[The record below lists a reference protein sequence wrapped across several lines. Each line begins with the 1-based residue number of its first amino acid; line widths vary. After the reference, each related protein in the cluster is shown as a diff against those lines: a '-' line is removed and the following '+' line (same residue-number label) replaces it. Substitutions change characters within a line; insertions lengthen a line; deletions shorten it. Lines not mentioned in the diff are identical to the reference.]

1 MNKKY
6 LIFSAIFWIGLIC
19 FINFVSPDSLWSKI
33 VFFILLFFC
42 FFTTAYIFPK
52 KHIINLFIALYLL
65 STVLLQYFRQFSI
78 LNFIFTTALFV
89 CLFFIFYKTPKKID
103 LKPKK

>member
-19 FINFVSPDSLWSKI
+19 FINFVYPDFLWSKI
-33 VFFILLFFC
+33 VFFVLLFFC

-52 KHIINLFIALYLL
+52 KDIINLFIALYLL
-65 STVLLQYFRQFSI
+65 STVLLQYFRQFSV
-78 LNFIFTTALFV
+78 LNLIFTTALFV
-89 CLFFIFYKTPKKID
+89 CLFFVCRSKSKK
-103 LKPKK
+103 L

>member
-6 LIFSAIFWIGLIC
+6 LVFSFISWLILIAFVIFI
-19 FINFVSPDSLWSKI
+19 SPEFLWSKI
-33 VFFILLFFC
+33 VFFVLLFFC

-52 KHIINLFIALYLL
+52 KDIINLFIALYLL

-78 LNFIFTTALFV
+78 LNIVFTTALFI
-89 CLFFIFYKTPKKID
+89 CLFFIFYK
-103 LKPKK
+103 KPKN